1 MAATFGRERILSAAR
16 DLFLEHGAGGVT
28 MRGLAARIGVTPM
41 ALYRHFDNRDDLLD
55 AIVAHG
61 HATFLG
67 YLNRA
72 LAEPTPAAR
81 LVAADEQYLA
91 FALDHPRSYAV
102 MFMEHAVNVAGPAK
116 AQAWENAATF
126 RFLVDRIRDCA
137 EAGVLRVDDAEDAA
151 LSVWAHVHG
160 LVSLFLAGKLP
171 VERPAFA
178 AIYRRSIG
186 RLVEGLGGPTPGARA

>member
-16 DLFLEHGAGGVT
+16 DIFLEHGAGGVT

-72 LAEPTPAAR
+72 LAESTPAAR
-81 LVAADEQYLA
+81 LLAAGEQYLN

-102 MFMEHAVNVAGPAK
+102 MFMEHAAGVASPGK
-116 AQAWENAATF
+116 AQPWENAATF

-137 EAGVLRVDDAEDAA
+137 AAGVLHVGDAEDAA

-171 VERPAFA
+171 VERQAFE

>member
-1 MAATFGRERILSAAR
+1 MAATFGRERILAEAR

-41 ALYRHFDNRDDLLD
+41 ALYRHFDNRDDLLA

-72 LAEPTPAAR
+72 LAAPTPAAR
-81 LVAADEQYLA
+81 LTAAGEQYLA

-102 MFMEHAVNVAGPAK
+102 MFMEHPPLHTPPGR
-116 AQAWENAATF
+116 AQPWEDAATF
-126 RFLVDRIRDCA
+126 RFLVDRIRDCTA
-137 EAGVLRVDDAEDAA
+137 AGVLQVDDAEDAA
-151 LSVWAHVHG
+151 LTVWAHVHG

-171 VERPAFA
+171 VDARTFA
-178 AIYRRSIG
+178 AIYRRSVEQLVRGLAG
-186 RLVEGLGGPTPGARA
+186 RGRQPAA